1 MMKKIIGL
9 LGTITM
15 IVTPVTKVISC
26 NQQEIHYVPTR
37 NIDMEADISKFLS
50 YFTLQAF
57 NDEGDYWVKHDND
70 VLIFITF
77 NKEKEAHTL
86 APIINYDFINSEAVS
101 AFELPKQ
108 NILFKTYLVAMPLK
122 LPAPEQVYRDF
133 QLFSLIRDTTEY
145 SYTKG
150 ETTMQEITI
159 DGEHLTTKMYYLT
172 INLNSNFFWN
182 YEINKDLSS
191 YLINYI
197 QTNPSF
203 IFSQNMTNEAI
214 ITRWLTDVYTN
225 PNNFRISNI
234 KTIKN
239 ISDLTAY
246 LADKIKFQ
254 FSNLDT
260 KQIGKQGEF
269 NFNVSDQ
276 KKLSLTIETVKIW
289 NSLIIIVVFYFLW

>member
-1 MMKKIIGL
+1 MKKIIGI

-15 IVTPVTKVISC
+15 IVTPVTTVISC
-26 NQQEIHYVPTR
+26 NQQERHYVPTR
-37 NIDMEADISKFLS
+37 NTDMEADISQFLS
-50 YFTLQAF
+50 QFTLQAF

-70 VLIFITF
+70 DLIFTTF

-86 APIINYDFINSEAVS
+86 APIINYDFNNSEAVS

-108 NILFKTYLVAMPLK
+108 NILFKTYLVAMPSK
-122 LPAPEQVYRDF
+122 LPPLEQLYRDF
-133 QLFSLIRDTTEY
+133 QLFSLIRNTTAY

-159 DGEHLTTKMYYLT
+159 DGEHLTTKIYYLT
-172 INLNSNFFWN
+172 INLNSNVFWN
-182 YEINKDLSS
+182 YEINKDLLS

-203 IFSQNMTNEAI
+203 IFSQNMTDEAI
-214 ITRWLTDVYTN
+214 ITRWLTAVYTDS
-225 PNNFRISNI
+225 NNFKISNI

-239 ISDLTAY
+239 ISALTAY
-246 LADKIKFQ
+246 LTDKLNFQ
-254 FSNLDT
+254 FNNLDT

-276 KKLSLTIETVKIW
+276 KNNYRWQLNQLKYEIR
-289 NSLIIIVVFYFLW
+289 

>member
-1 MMKKIIGL
+1 MKKIIGI

-15 IVTPVTKVISC
+15 IVTPVTTVISC
-26 NQQEIHYVPTR
+26 NQQERHYVPTR
-37 NIDMEADISKFLS
+37 NTDMEADISQFLS
-50 YFTLQAF
+50 QFTLQAF

-70 VLIFITF
+70 DLIFTTF

-86 APIINYDFINSEAVS
+86 APIINYDFNNSEAVS

-108 NILFKTYLVAMPLK
+108 NILFKTYLVAMPSK
-122 LPAPEQVYRDF
+122 LPPPEQLYRDF
-133 QLFSLIRDTTEY
+133 QLFSLIRNTTAY

-159 DGEHLTTKMYYLT
+159 DGEHLTTKIYYLT
-172 INLNSNFFWN
+172 INLNSNVFWN
-182 YEINKDLSS
+182 YEINKDLLS

-203 IFSQNMTNEAI
+203 IFSQNMTDEAI
-214 ITRWLTDVYTN
+214 ITRWLTAVYTDS
-225 PNNFRISNI
+225 NNFKISNI

-239 ISDLTAY
+239 ISALTAY
-246 LADKIKFQ
+246 LTDKLNFQ
-254 FSNLDT
+254 FNNLDT

-276 KKLSLTIETVKIW
+276 KNNYRWQLNQLKYEIR
-289 NSLIIIVVFYFLW
+289 